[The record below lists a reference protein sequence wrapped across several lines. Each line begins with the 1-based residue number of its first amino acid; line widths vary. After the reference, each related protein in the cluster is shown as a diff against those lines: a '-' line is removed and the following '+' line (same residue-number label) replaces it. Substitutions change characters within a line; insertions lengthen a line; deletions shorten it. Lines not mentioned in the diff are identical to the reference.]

1 MIWVECHQDALYA
14 EVLLRGP
21 RRHRRGPRAWQARI
35 MASNFHSERLAS
47 MIDEDLVRGI
57 CAGSEEESRQCRE
70 ELFSRFYPKVAGWAM
85 KWTRSRDEAL
95 DLTQEVF
102 LRVQQKLHTFRGNSR
117 FSTWLYT
124 VTRSVAINRGMALR
138 KKGAMSLE
146 HPSLPEPAD
155 PRRGADDVAAARQ
168 IARKFRQAMDRD
180 LEPIEAQILYL
191 HHVDGMTLPAITSLL
206 GLENKS
212 GAKAFIVSGKRKLKR
227 RFGKWLHLQS
237 AGAEEAVE
245 RSQ

>member
-1 MIWVECHQDALYA
+1 M
-14 EVLLRGP
+14 
-21 RRHRRGPRAWQARI
+21 
-35 MASNFHSERLAS
+35 M
-47 MIDEDLVRGI
+47 DEDLVRGI
-57 CAGSEEESRQCRE
+57 RDGSEEESTRCRE
-70 ELFSRFYPKVAGWAM
+70 ELFRRFYPKVAGWAM

-102 LRVQQKLHTFRGNSR
+102 LRVQQKLHTFRGSSR

-124 VTRSVAINRGMALR
+124 VTRSVAINRGVSLR
-138 KKGAMSLE
+138 RKGTLSLE
-146 HPSLPEPAD
+146 HESLPEPAD
-155 PRRGADDVAAARQ
+155 PGRSAEDVAAERQ
-168 IARKFRQAMDRD
+168 VARKFRQAMDRD

-227 RFGKWLHLQS
+227 RFGKWLHLQT
-237 AGAEEAVE
+237 ARAEEAVE
-245 RSQ
+245 GSQ